1 MQLAVRTRGS
11 TNSRRTSG
19 YGRNSSPGQRVQT
32 AIGSADSIQDGRL
45 RHRRFGH
52 TRPDA
57 GTHTSMRCRRGG
69 RADVAQRRG
78 HVGAADCLGRG
89 EAARQ
94 RFDQCD
100 AAPSRGSDD
109 HHSGS
114 GRRARP
120 TCAGETTISRT
131 ANVVCE
137 SLGRRHL
144 RPEVRCRLIGAQ
156 RGDAHDRRVRPGWRE
171 PVSGF
176 SREHL
181 LRSHRRHDVTPAA
194 PSHATVTRLQGH
206 RDRRRGR
213 GDLVQHPQ
221 VGHRVAA
228 LTRGDRADERRD
240 R

>member
-1 MQLAVRTRGS
+1 MSRGPRPDGSGERPRHCWIRVCADFRADHCRRYNGSLRSGRWPQPPSSRPLIAGPTRRSTTPAPSRRSAGVRHGDELTLTTNILMQLAVRTRGS

-94 RFDQCD
+94 RSDQRD
-100 AAPSRGSDD
+100 ARAFPWK
-109 HHSGS
+109 
-114 GRRARP
+114 RR
-120 TCAGETTISRT
+120 S
-131 ANVVCE
+131 
-137 SLGRRHL
+137 SL
-144 RPEVRCRLIGAQ
+144 
-156 RGDAHDRRVRPGWRE
+156 RVR
-171 PVSGF
+171 S
-176 SREHL
+176 
-181 LRSHRRHDVTPAA
+181 
-194 PSHATVTRLQGH
+194 TRKA
-206 RDRRRGR
+206 
-213 GDLVQHPQ
+213 DLC
-221 VGHRVAA
+221 G
-228 LTRGDRADERRD
+228 
-240 R
+240 

>member
-1 MQLAVRTRGS
+1 MDGIRRLDNEFKPPSAALTRSRMGGCATAVLGIRGQ
-11 TNSRRTSG
+11 TPGLIHRCDVGVAGALMSRNAAATSEL
-19 YGRNSSPGQRVQT
+19 QI
-32 AIGSADSIQDGRL
+32 ASA
-45 RHRRFGH
+45 
-52 TRPDA
+52 
-57 GTHTSMRCRRGG
+57 
-69 RADVAQRRG
+69 
-78 HVGAADCLGRG
+78 
-89 EAARQ
+89 AARPP
-94 RFDQCD
+94 
-100 AAPSRGSDD
+100 ASASTSVTPAPSRGSDD

-156 RGDAHDRRVRPGWRE
+156 RGDAQDRRVRPGWRE

-176 SREHL
+176 GREHL
-181 LRSHRRHDVTPAA
+181 RRSHRRHDVTPAA